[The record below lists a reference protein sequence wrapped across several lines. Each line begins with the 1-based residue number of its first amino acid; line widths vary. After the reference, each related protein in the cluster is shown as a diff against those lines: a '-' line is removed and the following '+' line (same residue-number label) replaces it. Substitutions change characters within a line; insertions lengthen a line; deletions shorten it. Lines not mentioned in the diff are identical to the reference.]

1 MYGAESVSKCMDGF
15 SLYGLFFILFFIVHV
30 WGINF
35 LTTLLL
41 ISLLRMRR
49 ITIKTALSAV
59 NFNSEQLSH
68 HVFFR
73 MSHELYGTGLTYSF
87 ITIH

>member
-1 MYGAESVSKCMDGF
+1 MYGRIFPVWALFSFCF
-15 SLYGLFFILFFIVHV
+15 SLYMI

-73 MSHELYGTGLTYSF
+73 MSHELYGTGLTYSS